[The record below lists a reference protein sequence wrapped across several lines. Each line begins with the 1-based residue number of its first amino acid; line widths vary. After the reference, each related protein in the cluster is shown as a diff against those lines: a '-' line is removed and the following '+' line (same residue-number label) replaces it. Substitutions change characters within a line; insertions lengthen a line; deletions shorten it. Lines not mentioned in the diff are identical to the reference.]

1 MRKVISILSA
11 AFFLAIACT
20 TAMGQTVV
28 PGAVLYLDSANN
40 PAYPDAWT
48 NLGTAG
54 RELSSNGQPPQLE
67 NGPINIPA
75 LDISLPHMKY
85 YTAVEMFQTFGG
97 KPSTNPE
104 LFLDAGFTLEFLLR
118 RNGDMFLEEHGVF
131 GFVCWQPRQ
140 QLTGVVVGD
149 SDLRV
154 LRPEGG
160 EVHGIN
166 LELGVWTWIGITSDR
181 KSFIVYQDGEEVGK
195 DEGSVFVKD
204 APVNTICIGAIDR
217 QFRNRNFNGSF
228 AMVRVYAKA
237 LSADEIM
244 GNIIAS
250 AAVDPA
256 SKLTTAWGKIRISSY

>member
-1 MRKVISILSA
+1 MRKVSSILSV
-11 AFFLAIACT
+11 AFFLAIACA
-20 TAMGQTVV
+20 TAIGQAVV
-28 PGAVLYLDSANN
+28 PGAVLYLDAANN
-40 PAYPDAWT
+40 PAHPDAWT

-75 LDISLPHMKY
+75 LNIVMPGMNY

-97 KPSTNPE
+97 KQSTNPE
-104 LFLDAGFTLEFLLR
+104 LFLDEGFTLEFLLR
-118 RNGDMFLEEHGVF
+118 RNGDMFLEQHGVF
-131 GFVCWQPRQ
+131 GFTCWEPRR

-160 EVHGIN
+160 EVHGIK
-166 LELGVWTWIGITSDR
+166 LELGVWTWIGITSDK

-195 DEGSVFVKD
+195 DEGSVFDKD
-204 APVNTICIGAIDR
+204 TSVRVICIGAIDR

-228 AMVRVYAKA
+228 AMVRVYDKA

-256 SKLTTAWGKIRISSY
+256 SKLATTWGREKTRY